1 MNEKKKYLC
10 AGFSEA
16 LIMKKIVFG
25 CCLLV
30 WLMAS
35 CGGGKKKIDP
45 FETLTR
51 QIDSLQVEEEAV
63 VDTAPVRPEVIP
75 ATADESFADF
85 FYNFASNEGFQHS
98 RIVFPISYYK
108 ASNEGFQHSR
118 IVFPI
123 SYYKGKEVVRIS
135 KEDWK
140 YDPLFSRDPVYTV
153 LFDREEEMEL
163 EKDTA
168 VRSVQVDWIYLKDRQ
183 VKRYYFQRINDSWFL
198 EAINKEKLAHAEGG
212 REDFFDFYFRFIN
225 KEKLAHAEGGRED
238 FFDFYFRF
246 ANDSVFQGERLADPL
261 SFVTVDPEDEFQ
273 ILETTLDEGQWF
285 SFRPP
290 LLKERLTNVH
300 YGQEAVPDT
309 DSKIVEFK
317 GFGNGFSNTLYF
329 ECRGGEWIL
338 KQFEDLSD

>member
-1 MNEKKKYLC
+1 
-10 AGFSEA
+10 
-16 LIMKKIVFG
+16 MKKIVFG

-30 WLMAS
+30 LATTS

-45 FETLTR
+45 FETLTSE
-51 QIDSLQVEEEAV
+51 IDSLSAAPDTMVI
-63 VDTAPVRPEVIP
+63 DTAPVRPEVIP

-85 FYNFASNEGFQHS
+85 FYNF
-98 RIVFPISYYK
+98 

-212 REDFFDFYFRFIN
+212 IFLISTSVLPMIRCFRE
-225 KEKLAHAEGGRED
+225 
-238 FFDFYFRF
+238 
-246 ANDSVFQGERLADPL
+246 SVWQTLCRL
-261 SFVTVDPEDEFQ
+261 
-273 ILETTLDEGQWF
+273 
-285 SFRPP
+285 
-290 LLKERLTNVH
+290 
-300 YGQEAVPDT
+300 
-309 DSKIVEFK
+309 
-317 GFGNGFSNTLYF
+317 
-329 ECRGGEWIL
+329 
-338 KQFEDLSD
+338 

>member
-1 MNEKKKYLC
+1 
-10 AGFSEA
+10 
-16 LIMKKIVFG
+16 MKKIVFG

-30 WLMAS
+30 MATTS
-35 CGGGKKKIDP
+35 CGGSKKKIDP
-45 FETLTR
+45 FETLTQ
-51 QIDSLQVEEEAV
+51 QIDSLSAGMDTNV

-85 FYNFASNEGFQHS
+85 FYNFASNE
-98 RIVFPISYYK
+98 R
-108 ASNEGFQHSR
+108 FQHSR

-123 SYYKGKEVVRIS
+123 SYYKGKEVTRIA
-135 KEDWK
+135 KDEWK
-140 YDPLFSRDPVYTV
+140 YDPLFSREPVYTV
-153 LFDREEEMEL
+153 LFDKEEEMEM

-168 VRSVQVDWIYLKDRQ
+168 VRSVQVDWIYLKDRK

-198 EAINKEKLAHAEGG
+198 EAINKEKLAHVEGG
-212 REDFFDFYFRFIN
+212 KEDFFDFY
-225 KEKLAHAEGGRED
+225 
-238 FFDFYFRF
+238 YRF
-246 ANDSVFQGERLADPL
+246 ANDSVFQSERLANPL

-290 LLKERLTNVH
+290 LMKERLTNVH

-309 DSKIVEFK
+309 DTKIIEFK

-329 ECRGGEWIL
+329 ECQGGEWWL
-338 KQFEDLSD
+338 MQFEDLSD

>member
-1 MNEKKKYLC
+1 M
-10 AGFSEA
+10 
-16 LIMKKIVFG
+16 V
-25 CCLLV
+25 
-30 WLMAS
+30 S

-85 FYNFASNEGFQHS
+85 FYNF
-98 RIVFPISYYK
+98 

-198 EAINKEKLAHAEGG
+198 EA
-212 REDFFDFYFRFIN
+212 IN

>member
-1 MNEKKKYLC
+1 
-10 AGFSEA
+10 
-16 LIMKKIVFG
+16 MKKIVFG

-30 WLMAS
+30 MATTS
-35 CGGGKKKIDP
+35 CGGSKKKIDP
-45 FETLTR
+45 FETLTQ
-51 QIDSLQVEEEAV
+51 QIDSLSAGMDTNV

-85 FYNFASNEGFQHS
+85 FYNFASNE
-98 RIVFPISYYK
+98 R
-108 ASNEGFQHSR
+108 FQHSR

-123 SYYKGKEVVRIS
+123 SYYKGKEVTRIA
-135 KEDWK
+135 KDEWK
-140 YDPLFSRDPVYTV
+140 YDPLFSREPVYTV
-153 LFDREEEMEL
+153 LFDKEEEMEM

-168 VRSVQVDWIYLKDRQ
+168 VRSVQVDWIYLKDRK

-198 EAINKEKLAHAEGG
+198 EAINKEKLAHVEGG
-212 REDFFDFYFRFIN
+212 KEDFFDFY
-225 KEKLAHAEGGRED
+225 
-238 FFDFYFRF
+238 YRF
-246 ANDSVFQGERLADPL
+246 ANDSVFQSERLANPL

-290 LLKERLTNVH
+290 LMKERLTNVH

-309 DSKIVEFK
+309 DTKIIEFK

-329 ECRGGEWIL
+329 EYQGGEWWL
-338 KQFEDLSD
+338 MQFEDLSD

>member
-108 ASNEGFQHSR
+108 
-118 IVFPI
+118 
-123 SYYKGKEVVRIS
+123 GKEVVRIS

-140 YDPLFSRDPVYTV
+140 YEGSGSY
-153 LFDREEEMEL
+153 L
-163 EKDTA
+163 ERGLE
-168 VRSVQVDWIYLKDRQ
+168 VRSAFQPRPGIYRAFRQ
-183 VKRYYFQRINDSWFL
+183 
-198 EAINKEKLAHAEGG
+198 G
-212 REDFFDFYFRFIN
+212 R
-225 KEKLAHAEGGRED
+225 
-238 FFDFYFRF
+238 
-246 ANDSVFQGERLADPL
+246 
-261 SFVTVDPEDEFQ
+261 
-273 ILETTLDEGQWF
+273 
-285 SFRPP
+285 
-290 LLKERLTNVH
+290 
-300 YGQEAVPDT
+300 
-309 DSKIVEFK
+309 
-317 GFGNGFSNTLYF
+317 GNGVG
-329 ECRGGEWIL
+329 EGHGGEECAGRL
-338 KQFEDLSD
+338 DLPERPSGEALLFPAHQR

>member
-10 AGFSEA
+10 ADFSEA

-30 WLMAS
+30 WLMVS

-85 FYNFASNEGFQHS
+85 FYNF
-98 RIVFPISYYK
+98 

-198 EAINKEKLAHAEGG
+198 EA
-212 REDFFDFYFRFIN
+212 IN

>member
-1 MNEKKKYLC
+1 MR
-10 AGFSEA
+10 
-16 LIMKKIVFG
+16 KIVFG

-30 WLMAS
+30 MATTS
-35 CGGGKKKIDP
+35 CGGSKKKIDP
-45 FETLTR
+45 FETLTQ
-51 QIDSLQVEEEAV
+51 QIDSLSAGMDTNV

-85 FYNFASNEGFQHS
+85 FYNFASNE
-98 RIVFPISYYK
+98 R
-108 ASNEGFQHSR
+108 FQHSR

-123 SYYKGKEVVRIS
+123 SYYKGKEVTRIA
-135 KEDWK
+135 KDEWK
-140 YDPLFSRDPVYTV
+140 YDPLFSREPVYTV
-153 LFDREEEMEL
+153 LFDKEEEMEM

-168 VRSVQVDWIYLKDRQ
+168 VRSVQVDWIYLKDRK

-198 EAINKEKLAHAEGG
+198 EAINKEKLAHVEGG
-212 REDFFDFYFRFIN
+212 KEDFFDFY
-225 KEKLAHAEGGRED
+225 
-238 FFDFYFRF
+238 YRF
-246 ANDSVFQGERLADPL
+246 ANDSVFQSERLANPL

-290 LLKERLTNVH
+290 LMKERLTNVH

-309 DSKIVEFK
+309 DTKIIEFK

-329 ECRGGEWIL
+329 ECQGGEWWL
-338 KQFEDLSD
+338 MQFEDLSD